1 MKQFKLLKE
10 KCKMSTTKKIKQEIM
25 SVNIST
31 GKGMYARSQ
40 GEKEK

>member
-10 KCKMSTTKKIKQEIM
+10 KCKISTTKKIKQEI
-25 SVNIST
+25 ISFNNPI

-40 GEKEK
+40 GEKEQ